1 MMEQGLAGQM
11 AEAPMGPAGGD
22 AQAMLEQVIQL
33 LAQGVNPEELLQQ
46 GVPMEIIQQAIDILL
61 AEDAQMQN
69 VQQPPQTEAGLAMT
83 MGV

>member
-11 AEAPMGPAGGD
+11 SGVPMGPAGGD

-46 GVPMEIIQQAIDILL
+46 GIPMEIIQQAIDILL

-69 VQQPPQTEAGLAMT
+69 TQQPPQTETGLAMT